1 MVGQRQQALTIRFRQ
16 QQNRS
21 DTKLANVFASTLPI
35 QKGSGACPLRLRSIV
50 TLELDRIVVVPD
62 RKPDPTDQLR
72 QGIPRRQSHIDGAS
86 GIDREPTGGL
96 SDGEETAHA
105 LDPPGRTDV
114 APRTLCATQRRTG
127 QIHPVVTLRI
137 IAGAGG
143 GGMNPQVLS
152 GPDLSTVP
160 HGAIWT
166 PSFGGWVLFNQSYPR
181 TDGCGLGRIPR
192 RHLP

>member
-105 LDPPGRTDV
+105 LDHRGAQMLLHARCALLNV
-114 APRTLCATQRRTG
+114 ELVKYTLSS
-127 QIHPVVTLRI
+127 PSESS
-137 IAGAGG
+137 
-143 GGMNPQVLS
+143 QVLA
-152 GPDLSTVP
+152 V
-160 HGAIWT
+160 AA
-166 PSFGGWVLFNQSYPR
+166 
-181 TDGCGLGRIPR
+181 
-192 RHLP
+192 